1 MPPLCA
7 GDQVIEVNVS
17 TDPKKTRDI
26 TGEES
31 QVVDFTYSAKWEETQ
46 IPFDRRMQ
54 KYSKYSFLPQHLE
67 VRARTACA
75 TLCSSAHLLFWQ
87 TPLVAVGRRCRVCV
101 TCCAVGALQIHW
113 FSIINSCVTVLLLT
127 GFLATILMRV
137 LKNDFL
143 KYSRDEEAG
152 ACCCC
157 CPCTM
162 HMLLFI
168 IPKHSHVITLTS
180 Q

>member
-67 VRARTACA
+67 VRAHTACA
-75 TLCSSAHLLFWQ
+75 TLCFSAHLLFWR
-87 TPLVAVGRRCRVCV
+87 LG
-101 TCCAVGALQIHW
+101 W
-113 FSIINSCVTVLLLT
+113 LLW
-127 GFLATILMRV
+127 
-137 LKNDFL
+137 
-143 KYSRDEEAG
+143 AG
-152 ACCCC
+152 AAG
-157 CPCTM
+157 
-162 HMLLFI
+162 FA
-168 IPKHSHVITLTS
+168 SHVVRSAPCRSTGSASSTAA
-180 Q
+180 

>member
-1 MPPLCA
+1 MQDCGQA
-7 GDQVIEVNVS
+7 SQGVVS
-17 TDPKKTRDI
+17 H
-26 TGEES
+26 
-31 QVVDFTYSAKWEETQ
+31 VVLS
-46 IPFDRRMQ
+46 P
-54 KYSKYSFLPQHLE
+54 
-67 VRARTACA
+67 
-75 TLCSSAHLLFWQ
+75 
-87 TPLVAVGRRCRVCV
+87 
-101 TCCAVGALQIHW
+101 LQIHW

-157 CPCTM
+157 CLCRM

-168 IPKHSHVITLTS
+168 IPKQSLVTTMTS

>member
-1 MPPLCA
+1 M
-7 GDQVIEVNVS
+7 S

-26 TGEES
+26 TGEEA

-46 IPFDRRMQ
+46 VPFDRRMQ

-67 VRARTACA
+67 VRAHTAGMTGHSHRSGALAVVAGCRIVDM
-75 TLCSSAHLLFWQ
+75 HLQ
-87 TPLVAVGRRCRVCV
+87 GSRHVA
-101 TCCAVGALQIHW
+101 CCLPLQIHW

-152 ACCCC
+152 ASR
-157 CPCTM
+157 
-162 HMLLFI
+162 LLLLQCAPGLVVNSLYSLF
-168 IPKHSHVITLTS
+168 TG
-180 Q
+180 

>member
-1 MPPLCA
+1 M
-7 GDQVIEVNVS
+7 
-17 TDPKKTRDI
+17 
-26 TGEES
+26 
-31 QVVDFTYSAKWEETQ
+31 
-46 IPFDRRMQ
+46 
-54 KYSKYSFLPQHLE
+54 
-67 VRARTACA
+67 
-75 TLCSSAHLLFWQ
+75 
-87 TPLVAVGRRCRVCV
+87 
-101 TCCAVGALQIHW
+101 
-113 FSIINSCVTVLLLT
+113 TVLLLT

-137 LKNDFL
+137 LKNDFM